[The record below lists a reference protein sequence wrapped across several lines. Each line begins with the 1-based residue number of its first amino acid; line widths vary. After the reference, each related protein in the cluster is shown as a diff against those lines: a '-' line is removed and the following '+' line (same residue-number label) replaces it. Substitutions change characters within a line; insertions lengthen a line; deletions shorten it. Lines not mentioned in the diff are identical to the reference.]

1 MSKRIKAKKK
11 RVEKKQ
17 RERSLPGKT
26 AGRNEGGK
34 TATTVAAVTTTPTI
48 DRSGPAPSLR
58 SAETGPAVAFRPPAH
73 RGLAQLCQFLREH
86 SGTAR
91 ISSPATK
98 NV

>member
-1 MSKRIKAKKK
+1 MSKKTKAKKK

-17 RERSLPGKT
+17 RERSLPGTT
-26 AGRNEGGK
+26 AGRKEGRPAAALAAANGAPTVDRK
-34 TATTVAAVTTTPTI
+34 ATAAEPRGAESGAAVAI
-48 DRSGPAPSLR
+48 
-58 SAETGPAVAFRPPAH
+58 RPLAH

-91 ISSPATK
+91 ISSSATK